1 MNPSIYQQFNR
12 FPMHFH
18 YVTSKIP
25 FFKKVCYE
33 YLRLNSLMDF
43 NPFLSKFFI
52 ILQKLYPNFVHFIF
66 KKSVGTQKD
75 EYENFDKVFSSF
87 PAGMSLFTFNW
98 VD

>member
-1 MNPSIYQQFNR
+1 LLENEKN
-12 FPMHFH
+12 FPEGTEIE
-18 YVTSKIP
+18 YVFVDDGSTDNTFGELQKI
-25 FFKKVCYE
+25 
-33 YLRLNSLMDF
+33 
-43 NPFLSKFFI
+43 
-52 ILQKLYPNFVHFIF
+52 QKLYPNFVHFIF